1 MKNFY
6 IGLWKNYEKKRLHS
20 PDFFWNTYRRFL
32 LGFDEEFEFFGGDEL
47 EIVHLLTKLSFDF
60 DFSSIQIATCKWEN
74 DQIFIRKNVYGLK
87 IMFKS
92 GTILFSTDN
101 YNFSYLNARSFDPKG
116 TYLHV

>member
-1 MKNFY
+1 MLLLCRVFY
-6 IGLWKNYEKKRLHS
+6 
-20 PDFFWNTYRRFL
+20 NTYRRFL

-60 DFSSIQIATCKWEN
+60 DFSSIRITICKLEN
-74 DQIFIRKNVYGLK
+74 DQIFIRKNAYGLK

-92 GTILFSTDN
+92 GAIIFSTDN